1 VSAASKAAA
10 EVVGENYDAT
20 MILQARALTQ
30 KAVADI
36 AAGIRPGMT
45 EAQGLEHARAVLAEA
60 ELLRGWH
67 GVYVRFGSNTLMNYG
82 APGSPDVVLGENDI
96 FFVDIGPVWR
106 KWEGDAG
113 DTFVTGDDPE
123 MHAIARDVKVLF
135 GRVRDKWRAE
145 GLTGEALYA
154 YAAEEAK
161 AMGWVLN
168 LAMPG
173 HRLADFPHSALHKGF
188 LSQSGF
194 TPSPGLWVLE
204 VQIRHPTRPFSA
216 FYEDLLLDD
225 TQ

>member
-1 VSAASKAAA
+1 MSQAAKAAA
-10 EVVGENYDAT
+10 EVVGPHYDAA
-20 MILQARALTQ
+20 MIMAARALTR

-36 AAGIRPGMT
+36 AAGIRPGMS
-45 EAQGLEHARAVLAEA
+45 EAEGLEHARAVLAEA
-60 ELLRGWH
+60 GLLRGWH
-67 GVYVRFGSNTLMNYG
+67 AIYVRFGTNTLMNYG
-82 APGSPDVVLGENDI
+82 AEGSPDVVLGENDI

-106 KWEGDAG
+106 DWEGDAG

-135 GRVRDKWRAE
+135 RRVQDQWRAE

-154 YAAEEAK
+154 YADAEAC

-173 HRLADFPHSALHKGF
+173 HRLSDFPHSALHKGY

-216 FYEDLLLDD
+216 FYEDLLLAD